1 VVPANPGLWDAIPL
15 GLGGGQGWRRGRV
28 EVIVR
33 CALIRGAVDVASPR
47 RRQGRDGLATLGWR
61 GLESGGVALLNHRL
75 QAGTPA
81 GVRIG
86 WGVVSGGV
94 ARAELNRLGCVLA
107 PRWDAGIYDRG
118 IPGPSRCFVPG
129 LGSWGP
135 LGRKGGVWGDEGI
148 WSWRRLW
155 LGLGDCFEGDPG

>member
-1 VVPANPGLWDAIPL
+1 MVPANPGLWDAIPL

>member
-1 VVPANPGLWDAIPL
+1 MGYL
-15 GLGGGQGWRRGRV
+15 RV
-28 EVIVR
+28 E
-33 CALIRGAVDVASPR
+33 AG
-47 RRQGRDGLATLGWR
+47 GW
-61 GLESGGVALLNHRL
+61 S
-75 QAGTPA
+75 AGDWEEIDC
-81 GVRIG
+81 GVRWFVKCEG
-86 WGVVSGGV
+86 GGV

>member
-1 VVPANPGLWDAIPL
+1 MVPANPGLWDAIPL

-129 LGSWGP
+129 LVVLGP
-135 LGRKGGVWGDEGI
+135 VGPERGRVGRRGDLVLEATLVGV
-148 WSWRRLW
+148 R
-155 LGLGDCFEGDPG
+155 GLF